1 VGDLALNIA
10 ASGLDAQQAAMD
22 TISENL
28 TNANTPG
35 YVSESV
41 QLATNPGGDLLG
53 VGDGVR
59 TVAVTQNSDQLLAT
73 NAQQSQGLLSQST
86 ALQQIL
92 QGAQAVFPEPS
103 SSGIAADLSSFWQSW
118 DAIAQNPSNLPPR
131 TQVVDLAQN
140 LVSDFQQ
147 AATQLGN
154 LQSNAQSQVS
164 TSVSQAN
171 TMLSQVAALNVQIAA
186 SQGAGTPPNSLLD
199 QQNQI
204 LGQLASSIGAVGVL
218 QPNGTTDV
226 ELNGITL
233 VQGSWSDTIKVT
245 GGAGDMALVARASG
259 ATIPA
264 SSGSVAGELAAINQ
278 YLPAYQAQLDAT
290 ANDLAQ
296 TVNTQLAAGYT
307 ATGASGSAYPLFTG
321 TGAAGLSVNPTIVSN
336 PQLIAASDT
345 GTLPDAT
352 NDGANAQAMAELYNV
367 ASGPD
372 NQYQSLIE
380 GLGSQVQAV
389 NNQVQSQTSVANTA
403 QANLQAIEGVN
414 TNDQMVQMLTYQQA
428 YQASAK
434 LISTVDTMMQALIQ
448 AA

>member
-1 VGDLALNIA
+1 MGDLALNIA

-118 DAIAQNPSNLPPR
+118 DAI
-131 TQVVDLAQN
+131 AQN

-278 YLPAYQAQLDAT
+278 YLPAYQSQLDAT